1 MTKLNLELGITS
13 RAASSCLIFLILG
26 KMLVAALLLVK
37 KFQLHLGRKKL
48 NNACKQFS
56 SRYLTPLLLTP
67 GACDCPCTGAGWLTF
82 GFFNTTGFRSL
93 RKKRAQAFS
102 LIVSHVCFF

>member
-1 MTKLNLELGITS
+1 MTKLNLRVGDNLQS
-13 RAASSCLIFLILG
+13 NKQLLDFFLILC
-26 KMLVAALLLVK
+26 KLLFVAALLLVK

-82 GFFNTTGFRSL
+82 V
-93 RKKRAQAFS
+93 FS
-102 LIVSHVCFF
+102 VQLVLGV